1 MRLIFFILVLFQI
14 SCSVSKDPR
23 RREVRQLQRGKITED
38 TSRVYALPF
47 KSGKSHLVVQGY
59 FSRLSHKNRI
69 AIDFKMK
76 KRTAVLAAR
85 DGVVVRM
92 KEDGNKGGWSKKYL
106 KDGNFIVIQHSD
118 NSRSGYWHLKKN
130 GVLVNLGDSV
140 KRGQVI
146 GLSGNTGYTAFPHL
160 HFMVWGYNEKGQW
173 QQIPGRFQT
182 SKGIKY
188 LRPFHFYR
196 SKDE

>member
-14 SCSVSKDPR
+14 GCSVSKDPR

-38 TSRVYALPF
+38 TSRDYALPF

-76 KRTAVLAAR
+76 KGTAVLAAR

-106 KDGNFIVIQHSD
+106 KDGNFIVIQRSN

-140 KRGQVI
+140 KRG
-146 GLSGNTGYTAFPHL
+146 
-160 HFMVWGYNEKGQW
+160 
-173 QQIPGRFQT
+173 R
-182 SKGIKY
+182 
-188 LRPFHFYR
+188 
-196 SKDE
+196 